1 MKIHPQI
8 GPYCHALCAQELERR
23 GLSVGSSVNSALWLE
38 NLDSLSTR
46 GHQMN
51 PSRITSNRD
60 IVGQIQAF
68 HSDVP
73 AVPPF
78 LGRDRYFGILKP
90 LPPTVILRAPAR
102 GQGNMRR
109 RFYTPI
115 ETGLTSPAYMGATC
129 TMSCGFY
136 TAHRT

>member
-38 NLDSLSTR
+38 NLDSLSTS

-51 PSRITSNRD
+51 HSRITSNRD
-60 IVGQIQAF
+60 IVGQIRAS
-68 HSDVP
+68 HCDVP

-78 LGRDRYFGILKP
+78 VGRVLVSFFLKTPAAYRNFEGPGEGSRQHGAAVLHADRDRPHQPRIYGCDLYYE
-90 LPPTVILRAPAR
+90 LRVLHS
-102 GQGNMRR
+102 
-109 RFYTPI
+109 T
-115 ETGLTSPAYMGATC
+115 
-129 TMSCGFY
+129 
-136 TAHRT
+136 

>member
-1 MKIHPQI
+1 MKLHPQI
-8 GPYCHALCAQELERR
+8 GPYSHALCVQELERR

-60 IVGQIQAF
+60 IVGQIRPIRAS
-68 HSDVP
+68 HCDVP

-78 LGRDRYFGILKP
+78 VGRVLVSFFFK
-90 LPPTVILRAPAR
+90 APA
-102 GQGNMRR
+102 
-109 RFYTPI
+109 
-115 ETGLTSPAYMGATC
+115 AY
-129 TMSCGFY
+129 
-136 TAHRT
+136 RN

>member
-46 GHQMN
+46 GHQIN

-60 IVGQIQAF
+60 IVGQIRAS
-68 HSDVP
+68 HCDVP

-78 LGRDRYFGILKP
+78 PGSTGIVFFKTPAAYRNFEGPGEGSRQHGAAVLHADRDRPHQPRIYGRDLYYE
-90 LPPTVILRAPAR
+90 LRVLHS
-102 GQGNMRR
+102 
-109 RFYTPI
+109 T
-115 ETGLTSPAYMGATC
+115 
-129 TMSCGFY
+129 
-136 TAHRT
+136 

>member
-60 IVGQIQAF
+60 IVGQIRASHCGVRPF
-68 HSDVP
+68 RHSLEEYRYRFFKTP
-73 AVPPF
+73 AAYRNFEGPGEGSRQHGAAVLHADRDRPHQPRIY
-78 LGRDRYFGILKP
+78 GRDLYYK
-90 LPPTVILRAPAR
+90 LRVLHS
-102 GQGNMRR
+102 
-109 RFYTPI
+109 T
-115 ETGLTSPAYMGATC
+115 
-129 TMSCGFY
+129 
-136 TAHRT
+136 